1 MAKLTME
8 QKAIDAQIR
17 RINRKIKAI
26 ADLGIESRQYQQI
39 MTIFGETAKKKDDY
53 LSWGTMSGEMTL
65 RNKEGVLQLSRT
77 KQALGMYSLG
87 EYQKVLRQIDRL
99 QSAAKAKKAMVK
111 AFEQRTGMKARTK
124 AEQAAAVAE
133 EVSHYHDIQ
142 KRLEKATGE
151 LYRIEKERGIRFQA
165 HSELQKKSK
174 GRWTSEKTLQEMLD
188 SVDAVL
194 KGEDQRIVTN
204 ALEGW

>member
-1 MAKLTME
+1 ME
-8 QKAIDAQIR
+8 QRSIDAQIR
-17 RINRKIKAI
+17 RINRKIAAI
-26 ADLGIESRQYQQI
+26 AELGTESRQYQQI
-39 MTIFGETAKKKDDY
+39 ATIFGETSKRGEY
-53 LSWGTMSGEMTL
+53 LSWGTLGGEMTL
-65 RNKEGVLQLSRT
+65 RIKDGVLQLSRT
-77 KQALGMYSLG
+77 KQALGMYSLS
-87 EYQKVLRQIDRL
+87 EYQRVLRQIDRL

-111 AFEQRTGMKARTK
+111 AFEQRTGIKARTK

-133 EVSHYHDIQ
+133 EVSHYQSIQ
-142 KRLEKATGE
+142 KRLEQAIGE
-151 LYRIEKERGIRFQA
+151 LYRIEKERGIRFEA

-194 KGEDQRIVTN
+194 NGEDLRIVTN

>member
-26 ADLGIESRQYQQI
+26 ADLGLDSRQYQQI
-39 MTIFGETAKKKDDY
+39 MTIFGETAKKGEY
-53 LSWGTMSGEMTL
+53 LSWGTLGGEMTL

-77 KQALGMYSLG
+77 KQALGMYSLN
-87 EYQKVLRQIDRL
+87 EYQRVLRQIDRL

-111 AFEQRTGMKARTK
+111 AFEQRTGIKARTK

-133 EVSHYHDIQ
+133 EVSHYQDIQ